1 MGTIA
6 IALQNRRREKKKKQK
21 EKGKTGKMRK
31 RRGCVQPSLGLMVRD
46 NPSFK
51 RVDAASRPSTPA
63 RH

>member
-1 MGTIA
+1 
-6 IALQNRRREKKKKQK
+6 
-21 EKGKTGKMRK
+21 MRK

-51 RVDAASRPSTPA
+51 RVDAASRPSTTA